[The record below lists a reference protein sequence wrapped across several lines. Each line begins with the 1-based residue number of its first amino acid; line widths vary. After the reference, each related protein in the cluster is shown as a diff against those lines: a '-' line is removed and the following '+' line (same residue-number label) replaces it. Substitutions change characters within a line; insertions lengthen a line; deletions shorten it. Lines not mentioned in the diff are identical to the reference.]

1 MCFRIRRGRLEL
13 PPAFDCILGF
23 FGCRPRSVMFCLR
36 AVPEYDSMRS
46 DRNCAPPL
54 DCILGMLASS
64 PRVYC
69 PYECPASSMIGTA
82 PPFGLLAAAV
92 IYKVCVLRDIF
103 FMNKKYHLKKAN
115 FCYMHFVVV
124 SWHIMVD
131 TNGASPSRRSSPFW
145 MEWRW
150 DDNDGVWCV
159 VGGKGVTDT
168 KSVTDLLTSLHK
180 KY

>member
-1 MCFRIRRGRLEL
+1 MCFQIRRGRLEL

-69 PYECPASSMIGTA
+69 SYECPASSMIGTA

-92 IYKVCVLRDIF
+92 IYKVCVLREIF
-103 FMNKKYHLKKAN
+103 FMNKKYHLKKSKLLLFA
-115 FCYMHFVVV
+115 FCGCFLAY
-124 SWHIMVD
+124 
-131 TNGASPSRRSSPFW
+131 NGRYEWCIAVAPFIAVL
-145 MEWRW
+145 
-150 DDNDGVWCV
+150 DGVAM
-159 VGGKGVTDT
+159 G
-168 KSVTDLLTSLHK
+168 
-180 KY
+180 